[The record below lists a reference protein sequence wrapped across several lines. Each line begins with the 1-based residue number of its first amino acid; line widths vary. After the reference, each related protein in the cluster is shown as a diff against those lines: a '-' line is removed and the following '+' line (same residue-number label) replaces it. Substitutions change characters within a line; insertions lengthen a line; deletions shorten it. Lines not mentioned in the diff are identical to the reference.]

1 MEQTQQTGLQR
12 FNATITNVKT
22 QDYLTS
28 VLGEKK
34 GQFVSNITSLV
45 ANNKLLQNCK
55 PISVIYAG
63 ITATVLDLPLNPNLG
78 FAYVIPYKD
87 EATFQIGYKG
97 LVQLAMR
104 SGQFKTINV
113 CEVRE
118 GELVGRDFIS
128 GECKFEFVEGRES
141 KPIIGYM
148 AYFKLLNGFE
158 KMSYWTKDKVEAHAK
173 RFSQA
178 YANKRAT
185 PWNTDYDAMAEK
197 TVLKNLLLKFAPLSV
212 EMQKAIMSDQAVI
225 TDEDGNVKYVD
236 NMQQVDEAQ
245 KEKATAMVKKMM
257 GADIE
262 DANYTEEP
270 EEDMPAS
277 ETIDLSNSGESLF
290 GRE

>member
-1 MEQTQQTGLQR
+1 MEQTQQTGLQL

-22 QDYLTS
+22 QNYLTS

-113 CEVRE
+113 CDVRE

-128 GECKFEFVEGRES
+128 GECKFEFVEDRES
-141 KPIIGYM
+141 RPIIGYM

-158 KMSYWTKDKVEAHAK
+158 KMSYWTKEKVEAHAK

-185 PWNTDYDAMAEK
+185 PWNTDFEAMAEK
-197 TVLKNLLLKFAPLSV
+197 TVLKNLLVKFAPLSV
-212 EMQKAIMSDQAVI
+212 EMQKAIISDQAVI
-225 TDEDGNVKYVD
+225 TDEQGTVKYVD

-245 KEKATAMVKKMM
+245 KEKAKEMVKKMM
-257 GADIE
+257 GDTIE
-262 DANYTEEP
+262 EATFTEQG
-270 EEDMPAS
+270 EDDLPAG
-277 ETIDLSNSGESLF
+277 EQTGEVKSNLF
-290 GRE
+290 

>member
-128 GECKFEFVEGRES
+128 GECKFEFAEGREER
-141 KPIIGYM
+141 PIIGYM

-158 KMSYWTKDKVEAHAK
+158 KMTFWTKEKVEAHAK

-178 YANKRAT
+178 YAAKRST

-212 EMQKAIMSDQAVI
+212 EMQKAIISDQAVI
-225 TDEDGNVKYVD
+225 TDEQGSVKYVD

-245 KEKATAMVKKMM
+245 REKAKEMVKKMM
-257 GADIE
+257 GDDIE
-262 DANYTEEP
+262 DTPYTEP
-270 EEDMPAS
+270 EDDDS
-277 ETIDLSNSGESLF
+277 IDLPEDPTNNGMLL
-290 GRE
+290 